1 MKAPQ
6 VPEANLNY
14 LQDYILHRIGSEPTV
29 QMFNL
34 AKLFRLREGI
44 DLTRLSAAL
53 MAAGEAHAALRTVL
67 RRNDRGEIV
76 QRQELVAG
84 SVRCP
89 IVKMSEADLLAN
101 RAALVKSFTI
111 EGSVLFDATIFDC
124 GGGRAYLLS
133 NFHHLICDGYS
144 FPLVLADAHRAWN
157 GESLEPDDYY
167 GVLARREERAS
178 LPLAVAGRNFMR
190 EVLEDR
196 NFRTLP
202 AFDLREESRYG
213 SIGVPLRI
221 PVTFDAFLAR
231 HRATRHHIF
240 LAAAAIA
247 LKKIARGGDV
257 LLDWVFHGRVTREE
271 LKTVGAFMVDLPFVF
286 DGTDDMA
293 AADVIALAKRSTFN
307 GIRSVSFFRNV
318 EDCNPTGEDRL
329 TFIYQD
335 EWGELMFP
343 GKVREDGPYAWM
355 IEETIPL
362 QPRQAVTENPFNV
375 EIMELRDATRLVIEY
390 DAGRYSTVMVRRYVD
405 LFREALEWLLTT

>member
-111 EGSVLFDATIFDC
+111 EGGVLFDATIFDC

-178 LPLAVAGRNFMR
+178 LPFAVAGRNFMR

-231 HRATRHHIF
+231 HRATRHHVF

-257 LLDWVFHGRVTREE
+257 LLDWVAKGGTLAIAKPQLTTRDDRDW
-271 LKTVGAFMVDLPFVF
+271 VNY
-286 DGTDDMA
+286 TD
-293 AADVIALAKRSTFN
+293 ADVMPFGPLRTTGPASGGIVCAKHGKGEIWLSTAHGFPVSDAALKAEWERLLRRLAARVPQRMTISAAGKGNETKYFAYAVYEKKAYLLNLDIHKPHQIVVSYDQGGRGVLTLDPLE
-307 GIRSVSFFRNV
+307 IR
-318 EDCNPTGEDRL
+318 
-329 TFIYQD
+329 
-335 EWGELMFP
+335 
-343 GKVREDGPYAWM
+343 
-355 IEETIPL
+355 
-362 QPRQAVTENPFNV
+362 
-375 EIMELRDATRLVIEY
+375 VI
-390 DAGRYSTVMVRRYVD
+390 D
-405 LFREALEWLLTT
+405 LKGNTP